1 MKTFKYELYQLVK
14 LTQSDECGTIVAR
27 AEYVHSCPSYLV
39 RYKAGNGCQ
48 VEEWWNETAIE
59 AN

>member
-1 MKTFKYELYQLVK
+1 MGTFKYELNQLVN
-14 LTQSDECGTIVAR
+14 LVESDECGTVVAR

-39 RYKAGNGCQ
+39 RYKSGNGCQ

-59 AN
+59 AK